1 MITPGVAAVAACNGI
16 AAVAAI
22 AEITQ
27 EQVDADNRK
36 IEDFEA
42 AIAKTNYILLQHI
55 EQKDVR
61 ALYGYDS
68 RAAKWQKLQ
77 ADYAKISTQ
86 MATEARARFF
96 SFKWGSPE
104 NTLELQHRFGA
115 AYSELE
121 IQGVPET
128 PETQARVLMTYPTER
143 WRSFVDTISMR
154 MPPPTVADIFAGM
167 KIIEERQNVRDEAE
181 HGEANYARRFVGG
194 YRGAGGGGH

>member
-1 MITPGVAAVAACNGI
+1 MDPNPTFGIRAENRVILKDGNYRVWVTLLEQQFKSQKLWSHITNTAVQPQAARVVTTGVAVVAAGNGI
-16 AAVAAI
+16 AAVEAI

-27 EQVDADNRK
+27 EHVDSDNRK

-42 AIAKTNYILLQHI
+42 AIAKANYILLQHI
-55 EQKDVR
+55 EQKDVG

-68 RAAKWQKLQ
+68 RAAKWQKLK
-77 ADYAKISTQ
+77 ADYAQISMQ

-96 SFKWGSPE
+96 SFKWGSSE

-115 AYSELE
+115 AYAELE

-143 WRSFVDTISMR
+143 WR
-154 MPPPTVADIFAGM
+154 
-167 KIIEERQNVRDEAE
+167 
-181 HGEANYARRFVGG
+181 
-194 YRGAGGGGH
+194 